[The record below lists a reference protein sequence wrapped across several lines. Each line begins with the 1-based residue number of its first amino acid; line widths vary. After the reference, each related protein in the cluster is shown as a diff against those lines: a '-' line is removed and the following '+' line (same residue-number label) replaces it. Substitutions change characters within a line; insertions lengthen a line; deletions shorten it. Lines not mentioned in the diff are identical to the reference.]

1 MINDQIVSTGKLC
14 LVWTMEDDASTRE
27 TYHHG
32 NLPETLIHEAANLL
46 SEKGAEG
53 FSMREVARRAGV
65 AVAAPAHH
73 FGNAKG
79 LLTAIATQ
87 GFRKL
92 TAEQRNAMASS
103 RDRVEKVIVLCRT
116 YVDMG
121 VRYPG
126 YAAVMFRWD
135 LLDDDDIAYSE
146 AAAGAFSLLS
156 KAIAE
161 ATPKEVDA
169 MTIRHAAKTLWAA
182 MHGFVVL
189 SLADGDEAADR
200 INFAVRTL
208 LRGMS

>member
-1 MINDQIVSTGKLC
+1 MKDYAQ
-14 LVWTMEDDASTRE
+14 TRE

-65 AVAAPAHH
+65 AVAAPTHH

-79 LLTAIATQ
+79 LLTAIATH

-92 TAEQRNAMASS
+92 TTEQRKAMEMTQNP
-103 RDRVEKVIVLCRT
+103 VEKVVALCRT

-121 VRYPG
+121 SSYPG
-126 YAAVMFRWD
+126 YAAVMFRRD
-135 LLDDDDIAYSE
+135 LLDDRDASYSE
-146 AAAGAFSLLS
+146 AASDALNLLRDAVS
-156 KAIAE
+156 E
-161 ATPKEVDA
+161 ATHQEADSI
-169 MTIRHAAKTLWAA
+169 TTRRAAKTLWAA

-189 SLADGDEAADR
+189 SLAEGNEANER
-200 INFAVRTL
+200 IDFAVRTL
-208 LRGMS
+208 LAGMSR

>member
-1 MINDQIVSTGKLC
+1 
-14 LVWTMEDDASTRE
+14 
-27 TYHHG
+27 
-32 NLPETLIHEAANLL
+32 
-46 SEKGAEG
+46 
-53 FSMREVARRAGV
+53 
-65 AVAAPAHH
+65 
-73 FGNAKG
+73 
-79 LLTAIATQ
+79 
-87 GFRKL
+87 
-92 TAEQRNAMASS
+92 MASS